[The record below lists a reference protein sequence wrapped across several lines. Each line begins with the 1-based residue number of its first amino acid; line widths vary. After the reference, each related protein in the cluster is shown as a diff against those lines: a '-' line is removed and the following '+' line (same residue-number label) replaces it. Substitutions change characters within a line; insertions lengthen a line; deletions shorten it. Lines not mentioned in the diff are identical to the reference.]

1 MSNKP
6 RKINKQASDYRRARN
21 LIKMNLSQHVVIFTA
36 SLSRAY
42 YVNRIKPGAKT
53 HVTQTTQD
61 LFDPDSRA
69 YGKMRFDWVVYPVVV
84 LKDAFGNIGKTHILD
99 TEMRVQNAT
108 WVQATEYAIQEGNDF
123 LGGFSHRF
131 RANVGFVFVLDG
143 ITLTSDQILTHLK
156 QDKDFFTVDESREVR
171 TNEEIRADELK
182 LIEALEKAS

>member
-1 MSNKP
+1 MTK
-6 RKINKQASDYRRARN
+6 RKTSDYKRARAM
-21 LIKMNLSQHVVIFTA
+21 IKHNLSQHVVIFTA

-61 LFDPDSRA
+61 LFDPDSNV

-84 LKDAFGNIGKTHILD
+84 LKDAFGNVGKTHILD

-108 WVQATEYAIQEGNDF
+108 WRQATEYAIQEGNDF
-123 LGGFSHRF
+123 LSEFSLRF

-143 ITLTSDQILTHLK
+143 IALTSNQILKYLE
-156 QDKDFFTVDESREVR
+156 QDKDFFTVDESLEVR

-182 LIEALEKAS
+182 LIEALENIA